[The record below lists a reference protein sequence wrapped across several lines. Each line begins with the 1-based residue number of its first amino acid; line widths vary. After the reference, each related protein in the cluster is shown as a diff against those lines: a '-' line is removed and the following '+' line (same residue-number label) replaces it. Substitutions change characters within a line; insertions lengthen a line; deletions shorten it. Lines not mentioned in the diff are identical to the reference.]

1 MQILWD
7 IIALIYMKEIIWILH
22 IRAINQLRANKKN
35 MYLRFFYASIQ
46 DSYPFVL
53 ILKIFKK
60 NSYFPRYFLINEIYV
75 YAYVL
80 LKFEYFDTD
89 GKSSLTLMI

>member
-1 MQILWD
+1 MPQSKIPILLFKYW
-7 IIALIYMKEIIWILH
+7 K
-22 IRAINQLRANKKN
+22 
-35 MYLRFFYASIQ
+35 YL
-46 DSYPFVL
+46 
-53 ILKIFKK
+53 KK